1 MRGAIMPPNIQS
13 VHSTIDGSAAV
24 IDNLALPP
32 ALLIPML
39 SVRKVMVVVV
49 VMMTMTMPPLPVVP
63 PIALPLDLPH
73 SVLAVSPDVFG

>member
-1 MRGAIMPPNIQS
+1 MDR
-13 VHSTIDGSAAV
+13 SAAV

-32 ALLIPML
+32 ALFIPML
-39 SVRKVMVVVV
+39 SRRKVVVV
-49 VMMTMTMPPLPVVP
+49 MMMMTMTMPPLPVVP